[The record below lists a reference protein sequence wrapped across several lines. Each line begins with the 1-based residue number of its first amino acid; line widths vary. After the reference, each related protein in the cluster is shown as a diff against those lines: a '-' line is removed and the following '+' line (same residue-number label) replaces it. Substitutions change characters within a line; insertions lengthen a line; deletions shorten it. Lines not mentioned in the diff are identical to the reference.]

1 MKEKKS
7 TSKAKLN
14 ELPKISDRVTFIY
27 VEHAKV
33 NRNNGAITVVDGKGV
48 VKIPVAIIGA
58 LLLGPGTDI
67 SHRAVE
73 LIGEM
78 GTSVIWVGERG
89 VRNYAH
95 GRALSHSTK
104 LLEKQAKLV
113 SNTRT
118 RLKVARKMYQMR
130 FPGEDISKLTM
141 QQLRGRE
148 GTRIRKV
155 YRENA
160 KKYKIEW
167 TKREYDTDNFEN
179 GSVVNQA
186 LSCANIALYGLVHS
200 IVVALG
206 ISPGLGFIH
215 TGHDLSFIYD
225 IADIADL
232 YKAEIT
238 IPLAFEIASKFTV
251 EDDIE
256 RMTRISARNRFFDGK
271 LSTRIVSDLQ
281 YLLDIDKKNEIFIES
296 FGLWDNKDNLVEYG
310 VNYRE
315 DE

>member
-33 NRNNGAITVVDGKGV
+33 NRNNGAITVVDGRGV

-95 GRALSHSTK
+95 GRALSNSTK

-225 IADIADL
+225 IADL

>member
-33 NRNNGAITVVDGKGV
+33 NRNNGAITVVDGRGV
-48 VKIPVAIIGA
+48 VKIPVTIIGA

-200 IVVALG
+200 IVVALC

-215 TGHDLSFIYD
+215 TGHDLSFIY
-225 IADIADL
+225 DIADL

-281 YLLDIDKKNEIFIES
+281 YLLDIDKKNELFIES
-296 FGLWDNKDNLVEYG
+296 FGLWDNKDNLVEYR

>member
-179 GSVVNQA
+179 GSVVNQV

-215 TGHDLSFIYD
+215 TGHDLSFIY
-225 IADIADL
+225 DIADL

>member
-1 MKEKKS
+1 MLFRS
-7 TSKAKLN
+7 
-14 ELPKISDRVTFIY
+14 
-27 VEHAKV
+27 
-33 NRNNGAITVVDGKGV
+33 
-48 VKIPVAIIGA
+48 
-58 LLLGPGTDI
+58 
-67 SHRAVE
+67 
-73 LIGEM
+73 
-78 GTSVIWVGERG
+78 
-89 VRNYAH
+89 
-95 GRALSHSTK
+95 
-104 LLEKQAKLV
+104 
-113 SNTRT
+113 
-118 RLKVARKMYQMR
+118 
-130 FPGEDISKLTM
+130 
-141 QQLRGRE
+141 
-148 GTRIRKV
+148 
-155 YRENA
+155 
-160 KKYKIEW
+160 
-167 TKREYDTDNFEN
+167 TDNFEN

-215 TGHDLSFIYD
+215 TGHDLSFIY
-225 IADIADL
+225 DIADL

>member
-225 IADIADL
+225 IADL

>member
-1 MKEKKS
+1 MCS
-7 TSKAKLN
+7 
-14 ELPKISDRVTFIY
+14 SD
-27 VEHAKV
+27 
-33 NRNNGAITVVDGKGV
+33 
-48 VKIPVAIIGA
+48 
-58 LLLGPGTDI
+58 
-67 SHRAVE
+67 
-73 LIGEM
+73 
-78 GTSVIWVGERG
+78 
-89 VRNYAH
+89 
-95 GRALSHSTK
+95 
-104 LLEKQAKLV
+104 LEKQAKLV
-113 SNTRT
+113 SNTRI

-225 IADIADL
+225 IADL